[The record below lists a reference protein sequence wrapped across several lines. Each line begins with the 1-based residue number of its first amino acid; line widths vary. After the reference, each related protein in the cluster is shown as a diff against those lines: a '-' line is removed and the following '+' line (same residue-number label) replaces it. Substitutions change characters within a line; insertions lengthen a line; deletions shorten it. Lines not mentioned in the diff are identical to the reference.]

1 MKGRRKN
8 LRIQPGF
15 EPSGISGDRKQVHYK
30 SWLYRS
36 SFLHFTIKLLSYHL
50 LNILCVCTCRMC
62 GVEAELL
69 SVLGHM
75 PGEEEDLERKLTQ
88 FEREKNQSMRRKEAE
103 LKKAE
108 FQLSQQRYQ
117 KEEKE

>member
-1 MKGRRKN
+1 M
-8 LRIQPGF
+8 
-15 EPSGISGDRKQVHYK
+15 S
-30 SWLYRS
+30 
-36 SFLHFTIKLLSYHL
+36 
-50 LNILCVCTCRMC
+50 CRMH
-62 GVEAELL
+62 GVETELL

-88 FEREKNQSMRRKEAE
+88 FEREKNQSLRKKEAE

-108 FQLSQQRYQ
+108 FLHSQQRYQ

>member
-1 MKGRRKN
+1 MYMH
-8 LRIQPGF
+8 
-15 EPSGISGDRKQVHYK
+15 VHAHVY
-30 SWLYRS
+30 
-36 SFLHFTIKLLSYHL
+36 
-50 LNILCVCTCRMC
+50 RMC

-75 PGEEEDLERKLTQ
+75 PGEEEDLEGKLTQ
-88 FEREKNQSMRRKEAE
+88 FEREKNQSLRKKEAE

-108 FQLSQQRYQ
+108 FQHSQQRYQ